1 VLLLESKHVLGAD
14 DVGLPKILVVVFAV
28 PPAVLSRKVKHKIE
42 PLFPKNRVHLLKDT
56 GICLGMHGIFTLQ
69 NVARPNLMAA
79 RPQFIR

>member
-1 VLLLESKHVLGAD
+1 
-14 DVGLPKILVVVFAV
+14 
-28 PPAVLSRKVKHKIE
+28 VKHKIE